1 MTASSPA
8 GDAFVYG
15 VDASDTIRSLG
26 DAWLA
31 FARENGAPEL
41 TRDTVLGRSLWE
53 FVTGDTSRELYD
65 LIFARVRRER
75 QLVVLP
81 FRCDSPERFRF
92 MQLVVAPG
100 SGAALELRGE
110 LIREQARP
118 YLPILDRILPRSVE
132 ALPMCSICLKIRI
145 HGSQWVEAE
154 QAVERLSLFESAR
167 IPPLDYRVCEECARR
182 ARAPEGSHAS
192 A

>member
-1 MTASSPA
+1 MTGSSPA
-8 GDAFVYG
+8 SGAFVYG

-41 TRDTVLGRSLWE
+41 TRDAVLGRSLWE
-53 FVTGDTSRELYD
+53 FVAGDTTRELYD

-75 QLVVLP
+75 QPVVVP

-92 MQLVVAPG
+92 MQLVVAPA

-118 YLPILDRILPRSVE
+118 YLPILDRILPRSLE
-132 ALPMCSICLKIRI
+132 ALPMCSVCLRIRI
-145 HGSQWVEAE
+145 HGSEWVEAE
-154 QAVERLSLFESAR
+154 QAVERLALFDSAR
-167 IPPLDYRVCEECARR
+167 IPPLDYRVCEDCVRR
-182 ARAPEGSHAS
+182 ACPPESSHAS